1 MEAGELT
8 QTEAA
13 DLDDYVRKKDVTSL
27 LMRIVNGSA
36 AVIEAAH
43 KAILDIL
50 EERKNAEAPVLD
62 RLVAYI
68 RSKLIK

>member
-1 MEAGELT
+1 MGAGELT

-13 DLDDYVRKKDVTSL
+13 DLDDYAREQDVASL

-36 AVIEAAH
+36 PVRDAAH

-50 EERKNAEAPVLD
+50 EERENAEAPVLD

-68 RSKLIK
+68 RSKFIK

>member
-27 LMRIVNGSA
+27 LMRILNGSA
-36 AVIEAAH
+36 AVREAAH

-50 EERKNAEAPVLD
+50 EERENAEAPVLD

-68 RSKLIK
+68 RSKFIK

>member
-1 MEAGELT
+1 MGAGELT

-13 DLDDYVRKKDVTSL
+13 DLDDYAREQDVASL

-36 AVIEAAH
+36 PVRDAAH

>member
-36 AVIEAAH
+36 AVREAAH
-43 KAILDIL
+43 KTILDIL
-50 EERKNAEAPVLD
+50 EERENAEAPVLD

-68 RSKLIK
+68 RSKFIK

>member
-13 DLDDYVRKKDVTSL
+13 DLDDYVREKDVTSL
-27 LMRIVNGSA
+27 LMRILNGSA
-36 AVIEAAH
+36 AVREAAH

-50 EERKNAEAPVLD
+50 EERENAETPVLD

-68 RSKLIK
+68 RSKFIK